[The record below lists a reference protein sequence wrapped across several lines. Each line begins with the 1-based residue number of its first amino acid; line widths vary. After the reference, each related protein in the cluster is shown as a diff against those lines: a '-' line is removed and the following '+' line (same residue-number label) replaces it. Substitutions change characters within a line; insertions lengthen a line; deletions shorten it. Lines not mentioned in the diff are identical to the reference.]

1 MNKLTND
8 IYDRSS
14 YNIYWRYTNHL
25 TLKMSYSQI
34 VKTSDN
40 VVSNSPSQDYTHLDD
55 PTLLNY
61 VSNYGYNIIMILCLK
76 TIILLSYCYSCLLKK
91 IGILNFLLQNQ
102 RAGYLNKAK
111 SNLDFVSQ
119 QSLFLHCELYRSGQ
133 VLLFFDIVTLTL
145 FWTVLICVHCMSG
158 SAKMEVTC
166 NVIWS
171 SCCWTPFE
179 AITSKSLMINK
190 KGTYDIWL
198 MLQTCVMLDWSNSLF
213 LVFLQT
219 TVQINLN
226 SFDL

>member
-1 MNKLTND
+1 MFKNN
-8 IYDRSS
+8 
-14 YNIYWRYTNHL
+14 NIIILLLQLFVEENRYTILSRTCRNVPDFTIQAPNGDIISL
-25 TLKMSYSQI
+25 ESVDELLKSLLPQADFGSGVRPTIKAKQKKSKEESSTKDPIHSQI
-34 VKTSDN
+34 SQSSSKTKVKSVTKR
-40 VVSNSPSQDYTHLDD
+40 
-55 PTLLNY
+55 
-61 VSNYGYNIIMILCLK
+61 YNIIMILCLK

-171 SCCWTPFE
+171 SCC
-179 AITSKSLMINK
+179 
-190 KGTYDIWL
+190 
-198 MLQTCVMLDWSNSLF
+198 
-213 LVFLQT
+213 
-219 TVQINLN
+219 
-226 SFDL
+226 